1 MRPLPPAAVPTRP
14 RPPRFRITA
23 YDVYYWTAFLGI
35 VPAITL
41 INDVKIAAALAL
53 LLFCISRITLSEYRQ
68 RCRRELIHEL
78 NTTVAA
84 LIELTACRADSAPND
99 ESEENAE
106 TDRSH

>member
-41 INDVKIAAALAL
+41 ISDVKIAGALSV
-53 LLFCISRITLSEYRQ
+53 LLFCISRITLCEYRR
-68 RCRRELIHEL
+68 RCRLELLYEIRD
-78 NTTVAA
+78 A
-84 LIELTACRADSAPND
+84 LKACHADSAPND
-99 ESEENAE
+99 GSEESAE